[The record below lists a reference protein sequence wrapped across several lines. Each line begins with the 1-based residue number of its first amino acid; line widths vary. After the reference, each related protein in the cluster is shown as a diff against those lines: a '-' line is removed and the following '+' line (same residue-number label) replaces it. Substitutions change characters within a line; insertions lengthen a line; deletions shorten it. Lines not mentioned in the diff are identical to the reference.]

1 MAKQGHA
8 FCDIDQGH
16 RKRLQCAPVSF
27 HRAHL
32 ARVGWLLLR
41 FGGGIGAATGLSGGK
56 TLRDLKLPNQRHPE
70 KAHRPDQ
77 EQPKKPSWIR
87 VKAPTS
93 EGYKQTRDILKS
105 KKLVTVCEEAGCPN
119 VGECWSQGHATM
131 MIMGEIC
138 TRGCTFCN
146 VATGKPQALDAFEP
160 GKVAHAVSELGLKH
174 VVITSVDRDDLDDGG
189 AEHFAQTI
197 RAIRHRAPGTTIE
210 ILTPDFLKCPPSA
223 LEKVVEARPD
233 VFNHNLETV
242 PGLYLEVRP
251 GARYFHS
258 LRLLQK
264 VKELDP
270 TMFTKS
276 GIMVGLGETRAG
288 VLQVM
293 DDMRAAEVDFL
304 TIGQY
309 LQPTPKHHRVDRFV
323 TPDEFKSYEE
333 AAFGKGFLMVSA
345 TPLTRSSYHAGDDF
359 AQLRAARL
367 AKLGRG

>member
-1 MAKQGHA
+1 
-8 FCDIDQGH
+8 
-16 RKRLQCAPVSF
+16 
-27 HRAHL
+27 
-32 ARVGWLLLR
+32 VGWLLLR

-293 DDMRAAEVDFL
+293 DDMRAADVDFL